1 MAVEQPGSLS
11 GPPGGVRGD
20 ERTDSRGLTAALV
33 MDGVGFVRDR
43 RPILAD
49 VCWQVADG
57 QRWVVL
63 GANGSG
69 KTTLLR
75 IAALYEHPT
84 TGTVEVLGRRLGQV
98 DVRRLRHRVGFV
110 SPSLAQMLRPHVRAA
125 EVVMTA
131 RHGALEPW
139 WHDYTDDDR
148 ERAEGLLEQV
158 GAGGLGDR
166 TIATLSSGERQRVQL
181 ARSLMTDPGL
191 VLLDEP
197 ASTLD
202 LGGREMLVG
211 DLTRLATDASAPPL
225 VLVTHRPEEI
235 PEGFTHVLLLREGRV
250 LAQGP
255 LATELTSETLS
266 ACFGLGLSLEHR
278 NGRWYAHA
286 R

>member
-1 MAVEQPGSLS
+1 MGS
-11 GPPGGVRGD
+11 PT
-20 ERTDSRGLTAALV
+20 RTLALR
-33 MDGVGFVRDR
+33 MTGVGFTRDK

-49 VCWQVADG
+49 VDWEVASD

-69 KTTLLR
+69 KTSLLR

-84 TGTVEVLGRRLGQV
+84 TGSVEVLGQRLGEV

-110 SPSLAQMLRPHVRAA
+110 SPALAQMLRPHLKAVD
-125 EVVMTA
+125 VVMTA

-139 WHDYTDDDR
+139 WHDYTDADR
-148 ERAEGLLEQV
+148 ERAALLLEQV

-166 TIATLSSGERQRVQL
+166 TIATLSSGERQRVQI

-202 LGGREMLVG
+202 LGGREMLVT
-211 DLTRLATDASAPPL
+211 DLARLAADPAAPPL
-225 VLVTHRPEEI
+225 VVVTHRTEEI
-235 PEGFTHVLLLREGRV
+235 PAGFTHALLLREGQM
-250 LAQGP
+250 LTQGP
-255 LATELTSETLS
+255 LKEVLTSESLS
-266 ACFGLGLSLEHR
+266 ACFGLPLELEHR
-278 NGRWYAHA
+278 NGRWHSQAC
-286 R
+286 

>member
-1 MAVEQPGSLS
+1 M
-11 GPPGGVRGD
+11 
-20 ERTDSRGLTAALV
+20 SRGLALR
-33 MDGVGFVRDR
+33 MADVGFTRDER
-43 RPILAD
+43 SILAD
-49 VCWQVADG
+49 VNWEVAQD

-84 TGTVEVLGRRLGQV
+84 TGTVEVLGQRLGQM

-110 SPSLAQMLRPHVRAA
+110 SPALAQMLRPHLRAVDA
-125 EVVMTA
+125 VMTA

-139 WHDYTDDDR
+139 WHDYSDDDR
-148 ERAEGLLEQV
+148 ERAEKLLEQV
-158 GAGGLGDR
+158 GAAGMGDR
-166 TIATLSSGERQRVQL
+166 TVATLSSGERQRVQI

-202 LGGREMLVG
+202 LGGREMLVA
-211 DLTRLATDASAPPL
+211 DLTKLATDPAAPPL
-225 VLVTHRPEEI
+225 AMVTHRTEEI
-235 PEGFTHVLLLREGRV
+235 PAGFTHGLLLRNGRV

-255 LATELTSETLS
+255 LEEVLTSESLS
-266 ACFGLGLSLEHR
+266 ACFGLPLELEHR
-278 NGRWYAHA
+278 NGRWHSQAC
-286 R
+286 

>member
-1 MAVEQPGSLS
+1 MGSQTLTLALRMT
-11 GPPGGVRGD
+11 GVD
-20 ERTDSRGLTAALV
+20 FT
-33 MDGVGFVRDR
+33 RDK

-49 VCWQVADG
+49 VDWEVATD

-69 KTTLLR
+69 KTSLLR

-84 TGTVEVLGRRLGQV
+84 TGIVEVLGQRLGQV

-110 SPSLAQMLRPHVRAA
+110 SPALAQMLRPHLKAVD
-125 EVVMTA
+125 VVMTA

-139 WHDYTDDDR
+139 WHDYTDADR
-148 ERAEGLLEQV
+148 ERASSLLEQV

-166 TIATLSSGERQRVQL
+166 TIATLSSGERQRVQI

-202 LGGREMLVG
+202 LGGREMLVA
-211 DLTRLATDASAPPL
+211 DLTRLAVDPAAPPL
-225 VLVTHRPEEI
+225 VMVTHRTEEI
-235 PEGFTHVLLLREGRV
+235 PAGFTHALLLREGQV
-250 LAQGP
+250 LTQGP
-255 LATELTSETLS
+255 LEEALTSESLS
-266 ACFGLGLSLEHR
+266 ACFGLPLELEHR
-278 NGRWYAHA
+278 NGRWHSQAC
-286 R
+286 

>member
-1 MAVEQPGSLS
+1 MTPL
-11 GPPGGVRGD
+11 RM
-20 ERTDSRGLTAALV
+20 T
-33 MDGVGFVRDR
+33 GVGFTRDK

-49 VCWQVADG
+49 VDWEVTSD

-69 KTTLLR
+69 KTSLLR

-84 TGTVEVLGRRLGQV
+84 TGTVEVLGQQLGKV

-110 SPSLAQMLRPHVRAA
+110 SPALAQMLRPHLKAVD
-125 EVVMTA
+125 VVMTA

-139 WHDYTDDDR
+139 WHDYTDADR
-148 ERAEGLLEQV
+148 ERAASLLEQV
-158 GAGGLGDR
+158 GAGGMGER
-166 TIATLSSGERQRVQL
+166 TVATLSSGERQRVQL

-202 LGGREMLVG
+202 LGGREMLVT
-211 DLTRLATDASAPPL
+211 DLAQLAADPTAPPL
-225 VLVTHRPEEI
+225 VMVTHRTEEI
-235 PEGFTHVLLLREGRV
+235 PAGFTHVLLLREGRV

-255 LATELTSETLS
+255 LEEVLTSESLS
-266 ACFGLGLSLEHR
+266 ACFNLPLELEHR
-278 NGRWYAHA
+278 NGRWHSQA

>member
-1 MAVEQPGSLS
+1 MANQK
-11 GPPGGVRGD
+11 
-20 ERTDSRGLTAALV
+20 RTLALR
-33 MDGVGFVRDR
+33 MTGVGFTRDK
-43 RPILAD
+43 RPILSD
-49 VCWQVADG
+49 VDWEVAAG

-69 KTTLLR
+69 KTSLLR

-84 TGTVEVLGRRLGQV
+84 TGTVEVLGQRLGQV

-110 SPSLAQMLRPHVRAA
+110 SPALAQMLRPHLKAVD
-125 EVVMTA
+125 VVMTA

-139 WHDYTDDDR
+139 WHDYTDADR
-148 ERAEGLLEQV
+148 QRAASLLEQV

-166 TIATLSSGERQRVQL
+166 TIATLSSGERQRVQI

-202 LGGREMLVG
+202 LGGREMLVT
-211 DLTRLATDASAPPL
+211 DLTRLAADPSAPPL
-225 VLVTHRPEEI
+225 VMVTHRTEEI
-235 PEGFTHVLLLREGRV
+235 PAGFTHGLLLRDGRV

-255 LATELTSETLS
+255 LEDVLTSESLS
-266 ACFGLGLSLEHR
+266 ACFGLPLELEHR
-278 NGRWYAHA
+278 HGRWHSQA

>member
-1 MAVEQPGSLS
+1 MANQEESL
-11 GPPGGVRGD
+11 
-20 ERTDSRGLTAALV
+20 ALR
-33 MDGVGFVRDR
+33 MTGVGFTRDK
-43 RPILAD
+43 RPILSD
-49 VCWQVADG
+49 VDWEVACD

-69 KTTLLR
+69 KTSLLR

-84 TGTVEVLGRRLGQV
+84 TGTVEVLGHRLGQV

-110 SPSLAQMLRPHVRAA
+110 SPALAQMLRPHLKAA
-125 EVVMTA
+125 DVVMTA

-139 WHDYTDDDR
+139 WHEYTDADR
-148 ERAEGLLEQV
+148 QRAVRLLDQV
-158 GAGGLGDR
+158 GAAGLGDR
-166 TIATLSSGERQRVQL
+166 TIATLSSGERQRVQI

-202 LGGREMLVG
+202 LGGREMLVA
-211 DLTRLATDASAPPL
+211 DLTRLADDPAAPPL
-225 VLVTHRPEEI
+225 VMVTHRTEEI
-235 PEGFTHVLLLREGRV
+235 PAGFTHGLLLRDGQV

-255 LATELTSETLS
+255 LEEVLTSESLS
-266 ACFGLGLSLEHR
+266 ACFDLPLELEHR
-278 NGRWYAHA
+278 NGRWHSQA

>member
-1 MAVEQPGSLS
+1 MY
-11 GPPGGVRGD
+11 
-20 ERTDSRGLTAALV
+20 ALRFC
-33 MDGVGFVRDR
+33 GVGFIRDR
-43 RPILAD
+43 QPILEGID
-49 VCWQVADG
+49 WEVARG

-84 TGTVEVLGRRLGQV
+84 TGTVEVLGQQLGQV

-110 SPSLAQMLRPHVRAA
+110 SPALAQMLRPHLTATD
-125 EVVMTA
+125 VVKTA

-139 WHDYTDDDR
+139 WHEYTQADA
-148 ERAEGLLEQV
+148 ERAESLLAQV
-158 GAGGLGDR
+158 GAGGLGQR
-166 TIATLSSGERQRVQL
+166 TIDTLSSGERQRVQI
-181 ARSLMTDPGL
+181 ARSLMAYPGV

-202 LGGREMLVG
+202 LGGREMLVA
-211 DLTRLATDASAPPL
+211 DLARLAADPDAPPL
-225 VLVTHRPEEI
+225 VLVTHRTEEI
-235 PEGFTHVLLLREGRV
+235 PAGFTHALLLRHGKA

-255 LATELTSETLS
+255 LTDVLTSESLS
-266 ACFGLGLSLEHR
+266 ACFNLPLDLEHR
-278 NGRWYAHA
+278 NGRWHSQA

>member
-1 MAVEQPGSLS
+1 MANQEKSL
-11 GPPGGVRGD
+11 
-20 ERTDSRGLTAALV
+20 ALR
-33 MDGVGFVRDR
+33 MDGVGFTRDK

-49 VCWQVADG
+49 VDWEVAAG

-84 TGTVEVLGRRLGQV
+84 TGTVEVLGHRLGEV
-98 DVRRLRHRVGFV
+98 DVRRLRQRVGFV
-110 SPSLAQMLRPHVRAA
+110 SPALAQMLRPHLKAVD
-125 EVVMTA
+125 VVMTA

-139 WHDYTDDDR
+139 WHDYTDADR
-148 ERAEGLLEQV
+148 QRAVRLLEQV
-158 GAGGLGDR
+158 GATGLGDR
-166 TIATLSSGERQRVQL
+166 TIATLSSGERQRVQI

-202 LGGREMLVG
+202 LGGREMLVT
-211 DLTRLATDASAPPL
+211 DLAHLATDPAAPPL
-225 VLVTHRPEEI
+225 VMVTHRTEEI
-235 PEGFTHVLLLREGRV
+235 PAGFTHGLLLRNGRV

-255 LATELTSETLS
+255 LEDVLTSESLS
-266 ACFGLGLSLEHR
+266 ACFDLPLKLEHR
-278 NGRWYAHA
+278 NGRWHA
-286 R
+286 QAR

>member
-1 MAVEQPGSLS
+1 M
-11 GPPGGVRGD
+11 
-20 ERTDSRGLTAALV
+20 TALRLA
-33 MDGVGFVRDR
+33 GVGFVRDG

-49 VCWQVADG
+49 VDWEVAPA

-84 TGTVEVLGRRLGQV
+84 TGTVDVLGQRLGQV
-98 DVRRLRHRVGFV
+98 DIRQMRHQVGFV
-110 SPSLAQMLRPHVRAA
+110 SPALAQMLRPELTAT

-131 RHGALEPW
+131 RYGALEPW

-148 ERAEGLLEQV
+148 ERAEKLLEQV
-158 GAGGLGDR
+158 GAVGLGQR
-166 TIATLSSGERQRVQL
+166 TIAALSSGERQRVQI
-181 ARSLMTDPGL
+181 ARSLMTDPSL

-202 LGGREMLVG
+202 LGGREMLVA
-211 DLTRLATDASAPPL
+211 DLTRLAADPAAPPL
-225 VLVTHRPEEI
+225 VLVTHRTEEI
-235 PEGFTHVLLLREGRV
+235 PAGFTHVLLLLNGRV

-255 LATELTSETLS
+255 LKDMLTSETLS
-266 ACFGLGLSLEHR
+266 ACFGLPLSLEHHAD
-278 NGRWYAHA
+278 RWHSQAC
-286 R
+286 

>member
-1 MAVEQPGSLS
+1 MSGGLALRMA
-11 GPPGGVRGD
+11 D
-20 ERTDSRGLTAALV
+20 
-33 MDGVGFVRDR
+33 VGFTRDK
-43 RPILAD
+43 RPILSDINWA
-49 VCWQVADG
+49 VADG

-84 TGTVEVLGRRLGQV
+84 TGTVDVLGQRLGEV

-110 SPSLAQMLRPHVRAA
+110 SPALAQMLRPHLKAVD
-125 EVVMTA
+125 VVMTA

-139 WHDYTDDDR
+139 WHDYTDDDLR
-148 ERAEGLLEQV
+148 RAEKLLEQV
-158 GAGGLGDR
+158 GAAGMGDR
-166 TIATLSSGERQRVQL
+166 TIATLSSGERQRVQI

-202 LGGREMLVG
+202 LGGREMLVA
-211 DLTRLATDASAPPL
+211 DLARLAADPDAPPL
-225 VLVTHRPEEI
+225 VLVTHRTEEI
-235 PEGFTHVLLLREGRV
+235 PAGFTHALLLRHGQV
-250 LAQGP
+250 LTQGP
-255 LATELTSETLS
+255 LEKVLTSESLS
-266 ACFGLGLSLEHR
+266 ACFGLPLDLEHR
-278 NGRWYAHA
+278 NGRWHSQA

>member
-1 MAVEQPGSLS
+1 MTE
-11 GPPGGVRGD
+11 
-20 ERTDSRGLTAALV
+20 ALALRLA
-33 MDGVGFVRDR
+33 GVGFTRDK

-49 VCWQVADG
+49 IDWEVPAG

-84 TGTVEVLGRRLGQV
+84 AGTVDVLGQRLGRV
-98 DVRRLRHRVGFV
+98 DVRRMRHLVGFV
-110 SPSLAQMLRPHVRAA
+110 SPALAQMLRPHLRAV

-148 ERAEGLLEQV
+148 ERAHKLLEQV
-158 GAGGLGDR
+158 GAGGLGER
-166 TIATLSSGERQRVQL
+166 TIATLSSGERQRVQI

-211 DLTRLATDASAPPL
+211 DLTALANDPAAPPL
-225 VLVTHRPEEI
+225 AMVTHRTEEI
-235 PEGFTHVLLLREGRV
+235 PAGFTHVLMLRNGQV

-255 LATELTSETLS
+255 LEDVLTSESLS
-266 ACFGLGLSLEHR
+266 ACFALPLDLEHR
-278 NGRWYAHA
+278 NGRWHSQA

>member
-1 MAVEQPGSLS
+1 M
-11 GPPGGVRGD
+11 
-20 ERTDSRGLTAALV
+20 SRGLALR
-33 MDGVGFVRDR
+33 MADVGFTRDER
-43 RPILAD
+43 SILAD
-49 VCWQVADG
+49 VNWEVAQD

-84 TGTVEVLGRRLGQV
+84 TGTVEVLGQRLGQM

-110 SPSLAQMLRPHVRAA
+110 SPALAQMLRPHLRAVDA
-125 EVVMTA
+125 VMTA

-139 WHDYTDDDR
+139 WHDYSDDDR
-148 ERAEGLLEQV
+148 ERAEKLLEQV
-158 GAGGLGDR
+158 GAAGMGDR
-166 TIATLSSGERQRVQL
+166 TIATLSSGERQRVQI

-202 LGGREMLVG
+202 LGGREMLVA
-211 DLTRLATDASAPPL
+211 DLTKLATDPAAPPL
-225 VLVTHRPEEI
+225 AMVTHRTEEI
-235 PEGFTHVLLLREGRV
+235 PAGFTHGLLLRNGRV

-255 LATELTSETLS
+255 LEEVLTSESLS
-266 ACFGLGLSLEHR
+266 ACFGLPLELEHR
-278 NGRWYAHA
+278 NGRWRSQAC
-286 R
+286 

>member
-1 MAVEQPGSLS
+1 M
-11 GPPGGVRGD
+11 
-20 ERTDSRGLTAALV
+20 TALHLA
-33 MDGVGFVRDR
+33 GVGFIRDQ

-49 VCWQVADG
+49 VDWEVSDG

-63 GANGSG
+63 GANGCG

-84 TGTVEVLGRRLGQV
+84 TGTVEVLGQRLGRV
-98 DVRRLRHRVGFV
+98 DVRRLRHRVGFA
-110 SPSLAQMLRPHVRAA
+110 SPALAQMLRPHLSTA

-139 WHDYTDDDR
+139 WHDYTDADR
-148 ERAEGLLEQV
+148 ERAEKLLEQV
-158 GAGGLGDR
+158 GAAGMGHR
-166 TIATLSSGERQRVQL
+166 TIATLSSGERQRVQI
-181 ARSLMTDPGL
+181 ARSLMADPGL

-202 LGGREMLVG
+202 LGGREMLMA
-211 DLTRLATDASAPPL
+211 DLTRLAADPAAPPL
-225 VLVTHRPEEI
+225 VMVTHRTEEV
-235 PEGFTHVLLLREGRV
+235 PAGFTHALLLRNGRI

-255 LATELTSETLS
+255 LEETLTSESLS
-266 ACFGLGLSLEHR
+266 DCFGLPLSLEHR
-278 NGRWYAHA
+278 NGRWHSQA

>member
-1 MAVEQPGSLS
+1 MGSPTRTSALRMA
-11 GPPGGVRGD
+11 
-20 ERTDSRGLTAALV
+20 
-33 MDGVGFVRDR
+33 GVGFTRDK

-49 VCWQVADG
+49 VDWEVADG

-84 TGTVEVLGRRLGQV
+84 TGTVEVLGQRLGRT

-110 SPSLAQMLRPHVRAA
+110 SPALAQMLRPHLTAA
-125 EVVMTA
+125 DVVMTA

-148 ERAEGLLEQV
+148 QRAEELLAQVGAEGL
-158 GAGGLGDR
+158 APR
-166 TIATLSSGERQRVQL
+166 TIATLSSGERQRVQI
-181 ARSLMTDPGL
+181 ARSLMTAPGL

-202 LGGREMLVG
+202 LGGREMLIA
-211 DLTRLATDASAPPL
+211 DLTRLAADAGAPPL

-235 PEGFTHVLLLREGRV
+235 PPNFTHALLLKDGQV
-250 LAQGP
+250 LTQGP
-255 LATELTSETLS
+255 IDAVLTSQSLS
-266 ACFGLGLSLEHR
+266 TCFGVPLELEHHNNR
-278 NGRWYAHA
+278 YYAQA
-286 R
+286 P